1 MLSKT
6 KRRHLSSFQLIIL
19 SFAGVILLGAF
30 LLMQPFCTQG
40 KIRTPFIQA
49 LFTATSSV
57 CVTGLV
63 VKDTATYWSTFG
75 HVVIILLIQ
84 IGGLGV
90 MTVMA
95 GLAVLSGQK
104 ISLAQRSRLQDAI
117 SAPQLGG
124 IVRLTSFI
132 IKYTFLIELVGATI
146 MAPTFIRDFGIK
158 GLWYA
163 VFHSISAF
171 CNAGFDLLGTRG
183 QFSSLTTYADSLSI
197 NLTIMSL
204 IIIGGIG
211 FITWNDIRTH
221 KTRLSRYRTQSKV
234 ILLTTGI
241 LILLP
246 ALYFYVVEFSEMP
259 LKTRILASFFQSVTP
274 RTAGFNTVD
283 LTRLTESGQTLT
295 SVLMLIG
302 GSPGSTAGGM
312 KTTTLAVLF
321 LTAISVFRQDRSTH
335 AFGRRLSD
343 STIRTAQ
350 TIFFMYLTLFLL
362 AGFFISLYENVPLVT
377 ALFEVASGIG
387 TVGLT
392 LGITPSL
399 SAPSLSILIALM
411 FFGRVGGL
419 TVVFATLRPV
429 LKYGALLPLDDIT
442 VG

>member
-1 MLSKT
+1 
-6 KRRHLSSFQLIIL
+6 
-19 SFAGVILLGAF
+19 
-30 LLMQPFCTQG
+30 
-40 KIRTPFIQA
+40 
-49 LFTATSSV
+49 
-57 CVTGLV
+57 
-63 VKDTATYWSTFG
+63 
-75 HVVIILLIQ
+75 
-84 IGGLGV
+84 
-90 MTVMA
+90 
-95 GLAVLSGQK
+95 
-104 ISLAQRSRLQDAI
+104 
-117 SAPQLGG
+117 
-124 IVRLTSFI
+124 
-132 IKYTFLIELVGATI
+132 
-146 MAPTFIRDFGIK
+146 
-158 GLWYA
+158 
-163 VFHSISAF
+163 
-171 CNAGFDLLGTRG
+171 
-183 QFSSLTTYADSLSI
+183 
-197 NLTIMSL
+197 
-204 IIIGGIG
+204 
-211 FITWNDIRTH
+211 
-221 KTRLSRYRTQSKV
+221 V
-234 ILLTTGI
+234 ILLTTGL

-429 LKYGALLPLDDIT
+429 QKDGALLPLDDIT